1 MAADW
6 KLRTVD
12 PELVRRY
19 VDAGWWNDET
29 LGQLLVGG
37 LRRYPELA
45 FTFRSDVHPWSGTFA
60 DVDLMARRIAGELQ
74 AQGVGP
80 GSVVSFQLPN
90 WMEAAATFYAVCYL
104 GAVIVPVVHF
114 YGAKELAYIL
124 RRTGVEVFVTTRSF
138 GHQDFLANLASVAG
152 DLPDLRLVYVVGDDT
167 DGHRPFADLLAGEP
181 IDDPVVV
188 DPDSPALVAY
198 TSGTTSDP
206 KGVIHTHRTI
216 GYEIRQLSDM
226 QSDRPL
232 PTLVGAPVGHGIGL
246 LSSLLLPPYR
256 GQPIH
261 MIDVWDPKKI
271 LQAMLDDGLTAGSG
285 ATFFLTSLLDHPDF
299 SPAHLELME
308 FMGLGGSAV
317 PAAVTE
323 RARDLGISIVRS
335 FGSTEHPSITG
346 NTHDQPEDKKLYTD
360 GAPLPGVEIRL
371 LDEDG
376 HDVPRG
382 DAGEIVS
389 RGPDCFAGYTV
400 PELTE
405 EAFTDGW
412 FHTGDIGVLDEDGFL
427 AITDRK
433 KDIIIRG
440 GENISAQEVEEILL
454 HLPGVAECA
463 VVAAPDVRLGE
474 HACAFLRMQEG
485 AVAPDLES
493 VKAGLEAAGLA
504 RQKWPEE
511 LHTVVEFPR
520 TPSGKI
526 QKFVLRKDLRAASD
540 G

>member
-12 PELVRRY
+12 PDLVERY
-19 VDAGWWNDET
+19 IDAGWWNDDT
-29 LGQLLVGG
+29 LGQLLARG
-37 LRRYPELA
+37 LRTYPDLA
-45 FTFRSDVHPWSGTFA
+45 FTFRSDVRPWSGTYA
-60 DVDLMARRIAGELQ
+60 DMDLMARRIAGELQ

-104 GAVIVPVVHF
+104 GAVIVPIVHF
-114 YGAKELAYIL
+114 YGAKELGYIL
-124 RRTGVEVFVTTRSF
+124 RRTGVEVFVTTRRF
-138 GHQDFLANLASVAG
+138 GHQDFLANLASIAG
-152 DLPDLRLVYVVGDDT
+152 DLPDLRLVYAVGDDT
-167 DGHRPFADLLAGEP
+167 DGHRPFDELLAGTP
-181 IDDPVVV
+181 IDDPVAV

-261 MIDVWDPKKI
+261 LIDVWDPKKI

-285 ATFFLTSLLDHPDF
+285 ATYFLTSLLDHPDF
-299 SPAHLELME
+299 TPAHLELMQ

-346 NTHDQPEDKKLYTD
+346 NTHDKPEAKKLYTD

-371 LDEDG
+371 VDEDG
-376 HDVPRG
+376 HDVPTG
-382 DAGEIVS
+382 DAGEILS
-389 RGPDCFAGYTV
+389 RGPECFAGYTV

-412 FHTGDIGVLDEDGFL
+412 FHTGDIGVLDEDGYL

-440 GENISAQEVEEILL
+440 GENISAQEIEEILL

-463 VVAAPDVRLGE
+463 VVAAPDARLGE
-474 HACAFLRMQEG
+474 HACAFLRMQDG
-485 AVAPDLES
+485 VRAPDLAE
-493 VKAGLEAAGLA
+493 VKTGLDAAGLA

-511 LHTVVEFPR
+511 LHVVEEFPR

-526 QKFVLRKDLRAASD
+526 QKFVLRKELRAAFD
-540 G
+540 A